1 MRQDIF
7 PKGYPFTP
15 FPAGRPSGAL
25 SAEDEFMRI
34 HGGRGSRAVY
44 AIVLWMEAGF
54 GAAWRIP
61 AALVMRTGQMRANST
76 GQPASPSAAGTAHGI
91 DRKQD
96 GGADPPSTEWQS
108 I

>member
-1 MRQDIF
+1 MHPDIF

-15 FPAGRPSGAL
+15 FPARRPSGGL

-44 AIVLWMEAGF
+44 AIVLWIEAGF
-54 GAAWRIP
+54 GAAWRMP
-61 AALVMRTGQMRANST
+61 AAMAMRAGRIGASGT
-76 GQPASPSAAGTAHGI
+76 GQPASPSTAGTAHGV

-96 GGADPPSTEWQS
+96 GGADPPS
-108 I
+108 IK

>member
-1 MRQDIF
+1 MHPDIF

-15 FPAGRPSGAL
+15 FPARRPSGGL

-44 AIVLWMEAGF
+44 AMVLWIEAGF

-61 AALVMRTGQMRANST
+61 AAMAMQAGRIGANGT
-76 GQPASPSAAGTAHGI
+76 GQPASPSAAGTAHGA

-96 GGADPPSTEWQS
+96 GGADPPS
-108 I
+108 IK